1 MDSNIFEEIKSK
13 LDIIEVAEC
22 YGLELDRHGKC
33 NCPFHNEDTPSFS
46 ISKKKQMFHCF
57 GCNVS
62 GDVIALTQRLLGLQ
76 SPLAAAKKLNSD
88 FSLGIN
94 LKPHKSTATER
105 QEQAVRNQRKAISK
119 IWETWKDSAIKNVIE
134 YIKLLERWQKQYEP
148 KDINEEYNPYFVE
161 SCQEIG
167 FTEYLYDCMIQADE
181 KEWQELYRKNKNEI
195 QAIERR
201 IQIYEQ
207 QYNR

>member
-94 LKPHKSTATER
+94 LKPHKPTAAER
-105 QEQAVRNQRKAISK
+105 QEQAVRNQRKAITEM
-119 IWETWKDSAIKNVIE
+119 WEEWKDNAIKSVIK
-134 YIKLLERWQKQYEP
+134 YIKLLERWQRQYEP
-148 KDINEEYNPYFVE
+148 KSKDEEYHPLFAE

-167 FTEYLYDCMIQADE
+167 FTEYLFNCMIQADE
-181 KEWQELYRKNKNEI
+181 KEWQELYRTNKNEI
-195 QAIERR
+195 KAIERR
-201 IQIYEQ
+201 IQFYE

>member
-1 MDSNIFEEIKSK
+1 MDSNIFKEIKSK
-13 LDIIEVAEC
+13 LDIIEVAEY
-22 YGLELDRHGKC
+22 YGLELDKHDKC
-33 NCPFHNEDTPSFS
+33 NCPFHAEKTSSFS
-46 ISKKKQMFHCF
+46 ISRKKQMFHCF
-57 GCNVS
+57 GCNVG
-62 GDVIALTQRLLGLQ
+62 GDVISLTAKLFDLSSIR
-76 SPLAAAKKLNSD
+76 AAERLNSD
-88 FSLGIN
+88 FHLGLN
-94 LKPHKSTATER
+94 MKPHKSTATER

-181 KEWQELYRKNKNEI
+181 KAWQELYRTNKNEI

-201 IQIYEQ
+201 VQIYEQ
-207 QYNR
+207 YNR